1 LYFPVA
7 NANIDEAIMIDRTH
21 MTIAMYLRDAGI
33 GAAGTTP
40 GTHLNPLRTGTAFS
54 FSEDL
59 ARAVS
64 RNPSGSSDNASGLT
78 IADYRK
84 QSVGHAETSR
94 LDDAAIRNRWCS
106 AQNANAADISNRPS
120 VMDPVAS
127 TAKDAQSDP
136 EAGNGTGANTE
147 QQISEG
153 IEKAAKKYHL
163 SEKLIKSVIRTESN
177 FKPDA
182 VSPAG
187 AQGLMQLMP
196 STARELGVN
205 DPFDIQQ
212 NIDGG
217 AAYLR
222 RMLDRFGQNLRLALA
237 AYNAGPGT
245 VEKYNGA
252 VPFRET
258 REYVDRVLKGVAV

>member
-1 LYFPVA
+1 
-7 NANIDEAIMIDRTH
+7 MIDKTH

-33 GAAGTTP
+33 GAAGPTP
-40 GTHLNPLRTGTAFS
+40 GTHLNPLRTGTGLS

-59 ARAVS
+59 AAAVS
-64 RNPSGSSDNASGLT
+64 GNRSGSSDKASGLT

-84 QSVGHAETSR
+84 QPVGLAETSR
-94 LDDAAIRNRWCS
+94 LDDPVIRNSWFSVQHANVTDNSIGPS
-106 AQNANAADISNRPS
+106 AIDSP
-120 VMDPVAS
+120 AS
-127 TAKDAQSDP
+127 TAKNARSDP
-136 EAGNGTGANTE
+136 PAGDGTAAGTE
-147 QQISEG
+147 RQISEG
-153 IEKAAKKYHL
+153 IKKASIKYNL
-163 SEKLIKSVIRTESN
+163 PENLIKSVVRTESN

-196 STARELGVN
+196 ATARELGVN

-222 RMLDRFGQNLRLALA
+222 QMLDHFGQNLKLALA
-237 AYNAGPGT
+237 AYNAGPGN

-252 VPFRET
+252 VPVRET
-258 REYVDRVLKGVAV
+258 REYVDRVLQGAAV